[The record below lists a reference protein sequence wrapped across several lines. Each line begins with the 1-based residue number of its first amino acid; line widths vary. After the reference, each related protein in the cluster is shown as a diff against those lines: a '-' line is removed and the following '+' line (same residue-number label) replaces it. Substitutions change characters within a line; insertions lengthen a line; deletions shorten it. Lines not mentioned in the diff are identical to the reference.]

1 MDVRHGLTAVLVLG
15 VIAAFGSAN
24 DSVISVGRL
33 PMPGW
38 RNVVGPPRPH
48 VDPGATPADRPLP
61 IVQVVRRPVRIVLA
75 SERELVHLTE
85 GGMWRLTDSAG
96 RVVTRAPSLAGWSIE
111 RRGRRVR
118 SLSADGAAGAWVD
131 GALQLRPG
139 AADDTEGM
147 VTWGSRHYRGALAFA
162 ATDSSIL
169 VLNVV
174 DVEEYLRGVVP
185 LEIGARSSDEH
196 AAVEAQAV
204 AARSFTYERMA
215 ANIARPYDLT
225 TRESDQ
231 VYGGADVETPLGSLA
246 VDATAGVLLTF
257 AGRPVN
263 APYHSTCGG
272 STADPRE
279 VWRERGASY
288 LRGVSDLVPGTSRA
302 WCDISPRSRWE
313 RTYTASSL
321 RAAINKYLGAYATVP
336 AGDLGALQGIAIEGN
351 TPSGRVAE
359 ITLAL
364 DAGRFRLRGND
375 IRYVMRSV
383 GGEILP
389 STYFSLEPVMA
400 SGRLTQLI
408 VRGRGNGH
416 GVGMCQWGAIGRAR
430 AGADFR
436 AILRAYF
443 PGTEL
448 ARAS

>member
-1 MDVRHGLTAVLVLG
+1 MGVRHHLIAVLMLG
-15 VIAAFGSAN
+15 VIAAYGTSN
-24 DSVISVGRL
+24 DSVVSVRRL
-33 PMPGW
+33 PMSVW
-38 RNVVGPPRPH
+38 QRPIRPQRPYVYH
-48 VDPGATPADRPLP
+48 GATPSEHPLP
-61 IVQVVRRPVRIVLA
+61 VVQMVRRPVRVVLA
-75 SERELVHLTE
+75 SEREQVHLTE
-85 GGMWRLTDSAG
+85 GGRWRLTDSAG
-96 RVVTRAPSLAGWSIE
+96 RVVMRAPSLSGWSIE

-118 SLSADGAAGAWVD
+118 ARSADGAAGPWVD
-131 GALQLRPG
+131 GALQVRPG
-139 AADDTEGM
+139 AADDPEGM
-147 VTWGSRHYRGALAFA
+147 VTWGVRHYRGALAFA

-169 VLNVV
+169 VLNVL

-215 ANIARPYDLT
+215 ANVARPFDLT

-231 VYGGADVETPLGSLA
+231 VYGGADAETPLGSLA

-272 STADPRE
+272 TTAEPSE

-313 RTYTASSL
+313 RTYSATSL
-321 RAAINKYLGAYATVP
+321 REAINRYLGAYATVP

-351 TPSGRVAE
+351 TPSGRVAA

-364 DAGRFRLRGND
+364 DAGRFRVRGND

-389 STYFSLEPVMA
+389 STYFSMEPIMA
-400 SGRLTQLI
+400 GGRLTQLI